1 MTLDRGPRT
10 DGASLRAR
18 LPAGFDLADTATRYG
33 PAVVGWI
40 IPFAL
45 VVYLALKGG
54 GYDEV
59 VRGEVGIAVSW
70 IVLLG
75 AIVGVLPA
83 TRIRVAG
90 WVGIGLLVAF
100 GVWTSVGIIWSDSAG
115 RSASEMG
122 RIAMYGAVFA
132 LALSLQG
139 RNGLRRTLN
148 AVASGIAVV
157 GALAL
162 LSRFH
167 PAWFPVNE
175 TARVIPN
182 VQSRLNYPLNYWNGL
197 AALMAMGI
205 PLLLV
210 IAARAR
216 RLPLQ
221 ALAAAALP
229 AIALTAYYTFSR
241 GGALEIGVALIALL
255 VLYPRR
261 LALLPTLVPAA
272 GGAAILIVAARQRGA
287 LDDGLSN
294 SLAHTQ
300 GNEMIAIALVV
311 CAGVA
316 LIQAAVAL
324 AGRYD
329 VGPRL
334 WVSWRI
340 AVPALVTAIIA
351 AVVIGLAAGLPNK
364 LSDDWQT
371 FKSPDV
377 SVGVTSGR
385 FTSASGNGRYQYW
398 QSSVDANATDRLT
411 GIGPGTWGFWWT
423 ENATIS
429 GYVLNAHSL
438 YFETFAELGV
448 VGLALIAFLVLW
460 VLGVGVARAFTAVRN
475 QSLFAAGA
483 ASAAAFAVAGFVD
496 WVWQLPVIP
505 VAFLLVA
512 GAVLVAGT
520 GIEKKDNEADATED
534 EPGRMSQLAPR
545 IVLGAL
551 AVVSFAAIAIPLAG
565 AETISQSQAEVR
577 AGNLNAAL
585 GDART
590 ARDIQPYSGAAS
602 IQEALVLELQGD
614 LDGAAAAAKTATQQE
629 TQNWQNWVVLARVE
643 VERDRPSAAI
653 AAYRQAKSLNPLS
666 PLFAQ

>member
-1 MTLDRGPRT
+1 MTLDRGPST

-18 LPAGFDLADTATRYG
+18 LPTGLDLADIATRYG
-33 PAVVGWI
+33 PAVAGWI

-54 GYDEV
+54 GYEEV

-90 WVGIGLLVAF
+90 KVGLGLLVAF
-100 GVWTSVGIIWSDSAG
+100 GAWTALGIIWSDSAG
-115 RSASEMG
+115 RSVSEVG
-122 RIAMYGAVFA
+122 RIAMYASVFV
-132 LALSLQG
+132 LALSAQG
-139 RNGLRRTLN
+139 RDGLRRTLS
-148 AVASGIAVV
+148 AVATGIAVV
-157 GALAL
+157 GSLAL

-167 PAWFPVNE
+167 PAWFPVDE
-175 TARVIPN
+175 TARAIPN
-182 VQSRLNYPLNYWNGL
+182 VESRLNYPLNYWNGL

-216 RLPLQ
+216 RIPLQ
-221 ALAAAALP
+221 ALAAAAVS

-241 GGALEIGVALIALL
+241 GGAVEIGVALIALL

-272 GGAAILIVAARQRGA
+272 GGAAILIVAARQRSA
-287 LDDGLSN
+287 LDDGLGN
-294 SLAHTQ
+294 AAAHSQ
-300 GNEMIAIALVV
+300 GNEMIAIVLVV

-316 LIQAAVAL
+316 LIQAAIAL
-324 AGRYD
+324 AARYE

-340 AVPALVTAIIA
+340 AVPALVATVLA
-351 AVVIGLAAGLPNK
+351 AVAIGLALGVPGK

-371 FKSPDV
+371 FKDPDV
-377 SVGVTSGR
+377 SVGTDSGR
-385 FTSASGNGRYQYW
+385 FASVSGNGRYQYW
-398 QSSVDANATDRLT
+398 ESSVDASAGDRLT
-411 GIGPGTWGFWWT
+411 GIGPGTWGFWWA
-423 ENATIS
+423 ENASIS

-438 YFETFAELGV
+438 YFETLAELGV
-448 VGLALIAFLVLW
+448 IGLALIAFLVLW
-460 VLGVGVARAFTAVRN
+460 VLGTGVTRAFTAVRN

-483 ASAAAFAVAGFVD
+483 ASAAAFAVAGLVD

-512 GAVLVAGT
+512 GALLAAGT
-520 GIEKKDNEADATED
+520 GLED
-534 EPGRMSQLAPR
+534 EQEQTEEDGGALPGLVPR
-545 IVLGAL
+545 IVLGGL
-551 AVVSFAAIAIPLAG
+551 AVISFAAIAIPLAG
-565 AETISQSQAEVR
+565 AETISQSQAQVR
-577 AGNLNAAL
+577 AGNLSAAL
-585 GDART
+585 DDART
-590 ARDIQPYSGAAS
+590 ARDIQPYSAAATV
-602 IQEALVLELQGD
+602 QEALVLELQGD
-614 LDGAAAAAKTATQQE
+614 LDGAAAAAETATKQE
-629 TQNWQNWVVLARVE
+629 SQNWQNWVVLSRIEGKRGNA
-643 VERDRPSAAI
+643 PAAI
-653 AAYRQAKSLNPLS
+653 SAYRRAKSLNPLS